1 VFSTF
6 FGFPKG
12 TVSWHRCL
20 RTERD
25 FSMSAIL
32 QLNRESGA
40 GTDLLSAA
48 FAAAPECM
56 AIVEKG
62 VIVNANP
69 AFAQLFGYGAQAT
82 LVGQA
87 FSEFVPGNRACSR
100 QSNGT
105 HGQPK
110 IECGY
115 PSCAFQTQKKGGT
128 RIHVEARCAPYSFNG
143 RELLVVSLQDITHIE
158 RRRVI
163 RESDKRF
170 RAVVDQAAIGIMQC
184 STDGR
189 VLESNPAAQG
199 ILGYGNDEL
208 RGMFF
213 HNFIHTED
221 LDSGNSLFQ
230 ELLVDATESCQKE
243 LRFKRKDQ
251 AQGWARLTVSLVRGP
266 DSEPEFVILMFEDV
280 TEYKR
285 AEQQIRESQRMEA
298 IGRLVGGVA
307 HDFNNLLTGIMLY
320 SDLLKAGLS
329 TESRLTAY
337 IDEIRLA
344 SEHGGAMIQQLL
356 SVAKRQV
363 VEPRLLSLNEIVS
376 GMQNLIARLIGE
388 HIEFKTELDSQ
399 LLPVKMDPTQL
410 QQILLNLAIN
420 ARDAMPDGGQIA
432 VATRNVPSRSAE
444 AAATVELTVDDNGCG
459 MGAETLAHVFEP
471 FFTTKGADHGS
482 GLGLTTVHNIVR
494 ESGGSIEISSEPGR
508 GTNVTVRF
516 PAAAPFSPR
525 VESLK
530 SGTSGDETILLV
542 EDNESVRRSAKRIL
556 RQSGYRVLEAPNGRE
571 ALRIFQQQGGKIQL
585 LLTDLVLPGS
595 DGREIAARIHE
606 ICPALPVIFTSGYQR
621 AAPHPEVAEP
631 VVVFRKPFAGEALVR
646 KIRQVLDDGTVP
658 ANRPDQQKRKFQ

>member
-1 VFSTF
+1 
-6 FGFPKG
+6 
-12 TVSWHRCL
+12 
-20 RTERD
+20 
-25 FSMSAIL
+25 MSAIL

-40 GTDLLSAA
+40 GFDLLSAA
-48 FAAAPECM
+48 FVASPEGM
-56 AIVEKG
+56 AIVENG

-69 AFAQLFGYGAQAT
+69 AFAQLYGYG
-82 LVGQA
+82 GQA
-87 FSEFVPGNRACSR
+87 PPVGHPFSDFVPGNRVCTRKA
-100 QSNGT
+100 NGVH
-105 HGQPK
+105 HGSK

-115 PSCAFQTQKKGGT
+115 SSCAFQTLKKDGMA
-128 RIHVEARCAPYSFNG
+128 IHIEARCAPYRFDG
-143 RELLVVSLQDITHIE
+143 RELLVVSLRDISHIE

-184 STDGR
+184 ATDGR

-199 ILGYGNDEL
+199 ILGYSSDEL

-213 HNFIHTED
+213 HNFIHPED
-221 LDSGNSLFQ
+221 VDLGNGLFQ
-230 ELLVDATESCQKE
+230 ELLAGAKESCQKE

-266 DSEPEFVILMFEDV
+266 DAEPEFVILMIEDV

-285 AEQQIRESQRMEA
+285 VEQQIRESQRMEA

-329 TESRLTAY
+329 SENRLTTY

-363 VEPRLLSLNEIVS
+363 VEPRLLSLNEIVG

-399 LLPVKMDPTQL
+399 LWPVKMDPTQL
-410 QQILLNLAIN
+410 QQILLNLSIN
-420 ARDAMPDGGQIA
+420 ARDAMPDGGRIV
-432 VATRNVPSRSAE
+432 VATRNLRSRSGESAT
-444 AAATVELTVDDNGCG
+444 TVELTVNDNGCG
-459 MGAETLAHVFEP
+459 MNAETLAHVFEP

-494 ESGGSIEISSEPGR
+494 EGGGSIEISSELGR
-508 GTNVTVRF
+508 GTSVTVRF
-516 PAAAPFSPR
+516 PAAAAFSPR
-525 VESLK
+525 AESLK

-556 RQSGYRVLEAPNGRE
+556 RQSGYRVLEASSGRE
-571 ALRIFQQQGGKIQL
+571 ALKVFERQGHNIQL

-606 ICPALPVIFTSGYQR
+606 ISPALPVIFTSGYQR
-621 AAPHPEVAEP
+621 TARHPEVAEP

-646 KIRQVLDDGTVP
+646 KIRQVLDDGAVP
-658 ANRPDQQKRKFQ
+658 ANRPDQQKRKTL